1 MISANLPLD
10 GLEISAQ
17 FLTGTSLT
25 ANLQLDDLRV
35 RSQVYSQDPSTDE
48 FALTARLQFDDLSL
62 VAELGSNSEARFA
75 LKANLVLDDLTLSAQ
90 LRTATI
96 PVDAPPEI
104 ADLIRS
110 GNYLKQPLA
119 GHTVLIEL
127 DYLENGEIQT
137 AYFSNNGYTTK
148 ANDSEPNR
156 HYLGIVSDDVFIT
169 YGFSEPL
176 TVGNLKLGN
185 AGGEL
190 DSFMT
195 QRIVQMQSVQ
205 IFEGLYSL
213 PRSSFTPVF
222 SGLAKSIRFTDDSA
236 EIVLTD
242 NKEFLNR
249 DLQLDFY
256 GEETPELEG
265 KPTPLLFGECFN
277 VTPVLVDTLP
287 VLVSGDEYVFNNYYE
302 FHVGNQTGM
311 VEIKM
316 RDNGKEYTA
325 PIEFEPRT
333 GSFVAGETPYG
344 TFTGDF
350 KGSDDAELGF
360 SVKLTRVFKDIVQF
374 ADLGLAE
381 FDEPSFQ
388 KIASRQ
394 DPRVGVYLTEKINAV
409 QLLDELLKNIRATWF
424 FNEEGKIELAQ
435 LQALTQT
442 SQAITTTQTIREE
455 VAVEETVFEEFG
467 EVVFFDGRTIR
478 GAFDF
483 TVDDSIAAR
492 NLGMNCCIEF
502 WFYGT
507 QDLIDIKNMA
517 ILGFVSDSSSA
528 LWDFDWRVASLG
540 NGKLAIFKGIN
551 NQNGYNI
558 FSTAENA
565 IIQNEWNYVKIS
577 GDGMFVNGIM
587 NPYGTNFYGF
597 HSNLLQN
604 TAGFRLRIGGAWQ
617 YYDFGINNFVDTS
630 STCRVKQIRITSGT
644 SRTQEPNPP
653 TSPLA
658 PIPYIEESQV
668 TYTNWLP
675 RTITT
680 TEIVTTTF
688 EPEGGEP
695 NLVVESY
702 SILEISLQTHDEY
715 VVCNQVKM
723 GVKKNYTQQD
733 EASLSELLTPQEKK
747 KYKDDYQSYAVVKD
761 DFVAQNYPMAGMKT
775 IDNSYLTNLSQAKNE
790 ARAWLDL
797 YKQPRFLMIV
807 KCTGYWVLN
816 GSREIRLGSAIK
828 VNSKRYGTKVGIV
841 TKFTQHFV
849 SGIYELE
856 VLI

>member
-25 ANLQLDDLRV
+25 ATLQLDELLV
-35 RSQVYSQDPSTDE
+35 RSQVSSQDPSTDE

-62 VAELGSNSEARFA
+62 VAELGSNSDARFA

-127 DYLENGEIQT
+127 DYLENGEIKT

-148 ANDSEPNR
+148 PDDSEPNR
-156 HYLGIVSDDVFIT
+156 HYLGVVSDEVFIT

-176 TVGNLKLGN
+176 TVGNLKLNN
-185 AGGEL
+185 ASGQL

-195 QRIVQMQSVQ
+195 GRIVQMQSVQ

-213 PRSSFTPVF
+213 PRSSFSRVF
-222 SGLAKSIRFTDDSA
+222 SGLAKFIHFNDDSA

-265 KPTPLLFGECFN
+265 KPYPLLFGECFN
-277 VTPVLVDTLP
+277 VTPVLVAPD
-287 VLVSGDEYVFNNYYE
+287 NYE
-302 FHVGNQTGM
+302 FHVGNQTGTI
-311 VEIKM
+311 EIKM
-316 RDNGKEYTA
+316 RDNGAEYTA

-333 GSFVAGETPYG
+333 GSFVASETPYG

-388 KIASRQ
+388 KISSRQ

-409 QLLDELLKNIRATWF
+409 QLLDDLLKNIRATWF

-442 SQAITTTQTIREE
+442 SQAVTTTQTIREE

-467 EVVFFDGRTIR
+467 EVVFFDYGTRR
-478 GAFDF
+478 NYYNFGYASSALASEF
-483 TVDDSIAAR
+483 IA
-492 NLGMNCCIEF
+492 NDGFCIEF
-502 WFYGT
+502 WFFAT
-507 QDLIDIKNMA
+507 TKMATTEKIA
-517 ILGFVSDSSSA
+517 ILSYAPVDPLAHNDFNWRFGTLNNSGIVGFTWNIGNNNESRLFGSYGNPIIVNAWNFAKITKQGLFLNGSLHSTLYFYASPNWSSNRSDISA
-528 LWDFDWRVASLG
+528 CKLIVG
-540 NGKLAIFKGIN
+540 GKW
-551 NQNGYNI
+551 
-558 FSTAENA
+558 STA
-565 IIQNEWNYVKIS
+565 
-577 GDGMFVNGIM
+577 
-587 NPYGTNFYGF
+587 FYGE
-597 HSNLLQN
+597 
-604 TAGFRLRIGGAWQ
+604 
-617 YYDFGINNFVDTS
+617 NFNDYSPPELVTNSDAQ
-630 STCRVKQIRITSGT
+630 VKQIRITKGT
-644 SRTQEPNPP
+644 NRTQEPNPP

-658 PIPYIEESQV
+658 PIPYVEQSQIS
-668 TYTNWLP
+668 YTNWIT
-675 RTITT
+675 RTQTN

-695 NLVVESY
+695 NLVIESY
-702 SILEISLQTHDEY
+702 SILDISLRTHDEY
-715 VVCNQVKM
+715 VVCSQVKM
-723 GVKKNYTQQD
+723 GVKKNYTRQD

-747 KYKDDYQSYAVVKD
+747 KYKDEYQSYAVVKD
-761 DFVAQNYPMAGMKT
+761 DFVTQNYPMAGIKT
-775 IDNSYLTNLSQAKNE
+775 IESSYLTAQFQAKNE
-790 ARAWLDL
+790 ARSWLDL
-797 YKQPRFLMIV
+797 YKQPRFLIIV

-828 VNSKRYGTKVGIV
+828 INSKRYGTKTGIV
-841 TKFTQHFV
+841 TKFKRNFV

>member
-35 RSQVYSQDPSTDE
+35 RSQVYLQDPSTDE
-48 FALTARLQFDDLSL
+48 FALTARLQLDDLSL

-75 LKANLVLDDLTLSAQ
+75 LKANLVLDDLAITAQ
-90 LRTATI
+90 MRTATI

-127 DYLENGEIQT
+127 DYLENGAIQT

-148 ANDSEPNR
+148 PDDSEPNR
-156 HYLGIVSDDVFIT
+156 YYLGVLSGEVFIT

-176 TVGNLKLGN
+176 TVGNLKLNN

-195 QRIVQMQSVQ
+195 ARIVQMQSVQ

-213 PRSSFTPVF
+213 PRSSFACVF

-265 KPTPLLFGECFN
+265 KPYPLLFGECFN
-277 VTPVLVDTLP
+277 VTPVLVAPD
-287 VLVSGDEYVFNNYYE
+287 NYE
-302 FHVGNQTGM
+302 FHVGNQTGTLK
-311 VEIKM
+311 IKM
-316 RDNGKEYTA
+316 RDNGAEYTA

-333 GSFVAGETPYG
+333 GSFVTGETPHG

-360 SVKLTRVFKDIVQF
+360 SVQLTRVFKDIVQF
-374 ADLGLAE
+374 ADLGLAQ

-388 KIASRQ
+388 KISNRH

-409 QLLDELLKNIRATWF
+409 QLLDDLLKNIRATWF

-442 SQAITTTQTIREE
+442 SQAVTTTQTIREE

-467 EVVFFDGRTIR
+467 EVVFFDSRAIR
-478 GAFDF
+478 GAYDF

-492 NLGMNCCIEF
+492 NLGVNCCIEF

-507 QDLIDIKNMA
+507 QDLIDVANKP
-517 ILGFVSDSSSA
+517 ILGFVND
-528 LWDFDWRVASLG
+528 LNTGWRYFDWRIGTRGAG
-540 NGKLAIFKGIN
+540 RLAIFNGIES
-551 NQNGYNI
+551 GYLLWE
-558 FSTAENA
+558 TADNV
-565 IIQNEWNYVKIS
+565 IILDSWNYVKVS
-577 GDGMFVNGIM
+577 GDGMFVNGVM
-587 NPYGTNFYGF
+587 NPYGSNFHGF
-597 HSNLLQN
+597 YDSQMLQD
-604 TAGFRLRIGGAWQ
+604 TTGYKLRIGGLWN
-617 YYDFGINNFVDTS
+617 GKT
-630 STCRVKQIRITSGT
+630 STCRVKQIRITKGT
-644 SRTQEPNPP
+644 NRTQEPNPP

-658 PIPYIEESQV
+658 PIPYVEQSQIS
-668 TYTNWLP
+668 YTNWIT
-675 RTITT
+675 RTQTN

-695 NLVVESY
+695 NLVIESY
-702 SILEISLQTHDEY
+702 SILDISLQTHDEY

-733 EASLSELLTPQEKK
+733 EASISELLTPQEKK
-747 KYKDDYQSYAVVKD
+747 KYKDEYQSYAVVKD
-761 DFVAQNYPMAGMKT
+761 DFVTQNYPMAGIKT

-797 YKQPRFLMIV
+797 YKQPRFLMRV

-828 VNSKRYGTKVGIV
+828 INSKRYGTKTGIV